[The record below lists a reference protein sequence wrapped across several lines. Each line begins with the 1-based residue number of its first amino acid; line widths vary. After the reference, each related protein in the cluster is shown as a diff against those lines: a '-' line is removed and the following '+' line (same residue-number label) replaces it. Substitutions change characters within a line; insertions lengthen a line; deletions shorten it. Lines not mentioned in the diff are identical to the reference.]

1 MVTLEDLTEPQRAVL
16 DAIVRG
22 GPNPKRAFAWTEAVH
37 LWETGHDAETIE
49 EMVNAGLAVSWVLSG
64 LLRYTLTPYAAALL
78 EVHILERTTIVGE
91 ELSEDPYW
99 AETSQEPR
107 SVHLPKR
114 RHEIRWPWMDE
125 IEDPDWVDPSEEP
138 EFLVDEMSGEE
149 IELFAQLEDGREVS
163 GIKITIDHRLK
174 GAKGKPPGKGGAKQ
188 AKARRKAG

>member
-1 MVTLEDLTEPQRAVL
+1 MVTLKDLTEPQRAVL

-22 GPNPKRAFAWTEAVH
+22 GPGTGKPMACVELDWLETQGCTAV
-37 LWETGHDAETIE
+37 TIDE
-49 EMVNAGLAVSWVLSG
+49 LVAMRLVVRWDQCALG
-64 LLRYTLTPYAAALL
+64 RPLTPKVTLDPFASAIMG
-78 EVHILERTTIVGE
+78 VHILERTTIVGE

-107 SVHLPKR
+107 SIHLPKR

-149 IELFAQLEDGREVS
+149 IELFTQLDDGREVS

-174 GAKGKPPGKGGAKQ
+174 GAKGKGGAKTT
-188 AKARRKAG
+188 KRRKAG